1 MISFGLAAFFLVLTP
16 GPAVLTVAG
25 FGASYG
31 FRRSVVFVLGIMLGA
46 NLVML
51 AVMSGL
57 AAVLLSAPG
66 LRLVLLAGSTAFLF
80 YLAALIAFAGTKIA
94 FIEARHPPGVLSA
107 VVLQVLNPKAY
118 AVNTALFTGF
128 NFAPEAPWF
137 EIGAKLL
144 IANMVW
150 IPLHFLWLWAG
161 VRLHALELSE
171 RWQRVINL
179 GMAAALVA
187 VAVLSAVTL
196 LFA

>member
-1 MISFGLAAFFLVLTP
+1 M
-16 GPAVLTVAG
+16 
-25 FGASYG
+25 
-31 FRRSVVFVLGIMLGA
+31 LGIMLGA

-57 AAVLLSAPG
+57 AAVLSAPG

-80 YLAALIAFAGTKIA
+80 YLAARIAFAGTKIA
-94 FIEARHPPGVLSA
+94 FIEASTRPACSRGGAAGAEPQGLCRQHGAVHRLQLRARGA
-107 VVLQVLNPKAY
+107 VVR
-118 AVNTALFTGF
+118 
-128 NFAPEAPWF
+128 
-137 EIGAKLL
+137 IGKLV
-144 IANMVW
+144 IANLVW
-150 IPLHFLWLWAG
+150 SPLPVLWLWAG

>member
-1 MISFGLAAFFLVLTP
+1 
-16 GPAVLTVAG
+16 
-25 FGASYG
+25 
-31 FRRSVVFVLGIMLGA
+31 
-46 NLVML
+46 
-51 AVMSGL
+51 
-57 AAVLLSAPG
+57 
-66 LRLVLLAGSTAFLF
+66 
-80 YLAALIAFAGTKIA
+80 A

-128 NFAPEAPWF
+128 SFAPDSLWF

-144 IANMVW
+144 IANLIW
-150 IPLHFLWLWAG
+150 FPLHFLWLWAG
-161 VRLHALELSE
+161 VRLHALELSQ

-179 GMAAALVA
+179 GMAVALVA